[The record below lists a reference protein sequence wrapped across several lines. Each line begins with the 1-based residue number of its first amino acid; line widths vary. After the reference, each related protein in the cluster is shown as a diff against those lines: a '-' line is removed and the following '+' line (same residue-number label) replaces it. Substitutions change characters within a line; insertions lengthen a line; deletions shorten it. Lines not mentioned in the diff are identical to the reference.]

1 MEHIEKLK
9 QKFLEAR
16 EYALKNA
23 HKVPPF
29 PKKPILEIVV
39 VREEIVP
46 KSRLWIPGAYAVEK
60 ELIGYVE
67 YDKQIRRYGYT
78 SNITWTETV
87 TVKEPLYRVKYKDQ
101 SEESWRKLKEYGV
114 NVERWYNELDEK
126 MRVGLIALAVEKYL
140 KLEPSSNEWA
150 KKIADILEGNCWLED
165 LALTDPETLWDIV
178 VQIRREQS
186 KVNLNESSR

>member
-29 PKKPILEIVV
+29 PEKPILELVV

-46 KSRLWIPGAYAVEK
+46 KSRLWIPGGYAVEK

-67 YDKQIRRYGYT
+67 YEKQIRRYGYT
-78 SNITWTETV
+78 SNITWTETA
-87 TVKEPLYRVKYKDQ
+87 TVKEPLYRVKYKDW
-101 SEESWRKLKEYGV
+101 SEESWRKLKEYGKSV
-114 NVERWYNELDEK
+114 DRWYNELDEK
-126 MRVGLIALAVEKYL
+126 MRIGLIALAVEKYL
-140 KLEPSSNEWA
+140 KLEPGSDEWA
-150 KKIADILEGNCWLED
+150 EKIADILEGNCWWEELD
-165 LALTDPETLWDIV
+165 LASPETLWDIV
-178 VQIRREQS
+178 VQIRCEQS
-186 KVNLNESSR
+186 KSE